1 MLKGKIVF
9 LKANLGSKSEGEFPY
24 IQLENGE
31 NVKIFVESDNPF
43 ENDVLSDY
51 EGKTVEAEGEFNENG
66 TFIATELK
74 EIVPEEAPEEKNV
87 DSEEAPEAEKAEEP
101 CETVEENKEKTDE
114 TEAKSV
120 EIEENTEE

>member
-74 EIVPEEAPEEKNV
+74 EIVPEEAPE
-87 DSEEAPEAEKAEEP
+87 AQKAEEP